1 MNISRASDYTA
12 RHSVFFFTQT
22 CSAFKIWSSKLIT
35 HARIRLYPVAFG
47 ISGENLWSLKVKII
61 SVLLNFLKFIFVTVH
76 V

>member
-1 MNISRASDYTA
+1 MKISRASDNTA
-12 RHSVFFFTQT
+12 RHTVFFTQS
-22 CSAFKIWSSKLIT
+22 CSAFESSKLIT

-47 ISGENLWSLKVKII
+47 ISSENLCSLKVKII